1 MNQPTLS
8 PYSCTAWRWILTK
21 PHLRDAC
28 GQVQG
33 NPPGSQAGIAV
44 EGAVSDKE
52 EEFPQ
57 VKYCLL
63 RRRYVDDLAPGA
75 QSKQE
80 RFDQEEDCKTF
91 KR

>member
-52 EEFPQ
+52 EEFHVDISMKNGKDSNQELVSPE
-57 VKYCLL
+57 LL
-63 RRRYVDDLAPGA
+63 
-75 QSKQE
+75 QSL
-80 RFDQEEDCKTF
+80 C
-91 KR
+91 